1 MRLLGPLLAL
11 LLLPLGSPAQTV
23 GVVLSGGGASAMTH
37 IGVLMALEDHGIPLD
52 RITGSSMGAL
62 VGAMYAAGYSPH
74 EIDSLFRTD
83 QFRTMAEGRVEDRYT
98 YFFKHDQ
105 PDAAVTS
112 GTWRSS

>member
-1 MRLLGPLLAL
+1 MRLRGLLLAL

-37 IGVLMALEDHGIPLD
+37 IGVLMALEDHGIPID

-83 QFRTMAEGRVEDRYT
+83 QFLSLI
-98 YFFKHDQ
+98 HI
-105 PDAAVTS
+105 
-112 GTWRSS
+112 